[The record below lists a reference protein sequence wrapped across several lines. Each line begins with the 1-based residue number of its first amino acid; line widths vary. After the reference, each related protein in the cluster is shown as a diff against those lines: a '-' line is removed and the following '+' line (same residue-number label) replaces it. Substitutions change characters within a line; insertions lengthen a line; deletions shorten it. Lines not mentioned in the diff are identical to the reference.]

1 LSLLNNPSSDMLMAH
16 TCRIREDCSMSEKFR
31 QYNLIETLSKKYSH
45 TTYLAS
51 PIDGPEHQ
59 VVLTLFSPSLFRFP
73 HERESLLQK
82 AQHIKQLQYPYL
94 VSLLETGI
102 EKEQPFVV
110 REYLPHGSLRS
121 DLKGGSPKRLL
132 LHDAL
137 NIVLQ
142 VGEALVYAHEH
153 NIIHGNVKP
162 ENILLEESNGQA
174 LLADFHLVSR
184 KDALIRD
191 QASEK
196 YAFCYLAPEQFAG
209 VCDTRSDQYSLGCV
223 AYELITGRVPF
234 LPQTLTS
241 MMGHFTYEQ
250 PAPLSESVVD
260 LPPSLEAA
268 VLKALAQDPE
278 ERFFDFS
285 QFLEAV
291 KSVLSPPPAF
301 PLARTAHSSKNR
313 VSDHPVRSRE
323 AHTISS
329 PISNHPVLPDSMSQS
344 PELARV
350 SSSVKV
356 GTARS
361 KHTSSTAQASM
372 PESPE
377 MVSLSESLGDI
388 LQSRRF
394 PFSLSGQAS
403 PIDGIKR
410 EKEVKDLLLP
420 NTFAQDEDE
429 DDDDALTAEYFVQ
442 EKEQDEW
449 SVMASAS
456 AHDVPDEEEVMSHDG
471 GGLRSVR
478 PRRGKSKGLGA
489 ILLVSGL
496 VALII
501 YVFLPMVRAASDTSP
516 QVTSQI
522 TSKKQVAV
530 PQVTSIATGRIPAQV
545 VLIPTAQPSVQAT
558 AIPTQKSVLQSKSVA
573 SSSVRSNPLPSNPKP
588 KPTPTPVPTPTPTPV
603 PTPTPTPTPTV
614 TSGST
619 TYEAEA
625 SQNTLD
631 GGASIISCNTCSGGY
646 RVGNLGLHNGNNAT
660 LTYHN
665 VHAASTGSYTLTLY
679 YSNGNSSDEYEYISV
694 NGATAILF
702 DGAPTG
708 SFSTVATASIA
719 VNLNAGD
726 NTVSFSNPQGL
737 APDVDKIVV

>member
-1 LSLLNNPSSDMLMAH
+1 
-16 TCRIREDCSMSEKFR
+16 MSEKFR

-51 PIDGPEHQ
+51 PIDGPERQ
-59 VVLTLFSPSLFRFP
+59 VVLTIFSPSLFRFP

-82 AQHIKQLQYPYL
+82 AQRIKQLQHPYL

-121 DLKGGSPKRLL
+121 DLKKISPKRLL
-132 LHDAL
+132 LRDAL

-142 VGEALVYAHEH
+142 VGEALVYAHGH

-162 ENILLEESNGQA
+162 ENILLESNGQA

-184 KDALIRD
+184 KDALVRD
-191 QASEK
+191 QASEE

-209 VCDTRSDQYSLGCV
+209 VCDARSDQYSLGCV

-234 LPQTLTS
+234 SPQTLTS
-241 MMGHFTYEQ
+241 MMGHSNYEQ

-260 LPPSLEAA
+260 LPPSLESA

-278 ERFFDFS
+278 ERFLDFS
-285 QFLEAV
+285 LFLDVV
-291 KSVLSPPPAF
+291 KSALSPPPAF

-313 VSDHPVRSRE
+313 VSDPPAQSRE
-323 AHTISS
+323 ARTISS
-329 PISNHPVLPDSMSQS
+329 PINNHAVLPDSLSQS
-344 PELARV
+344 SEIARV
-350 SSSVKV
+350 SNSVKV
-356 GTARS
+356 DTARS
-361 KHTSSTAQASM
+361 KHTSSTAPASM

-377 MVSLSESLGDI
+377 MVSLSESLENV

-394 PFSLSGQAS
+394 PFSLSGQAY
-403 PIDGIKR
+403 PIGGTEG
-410 EKEVKDLLLP
+410 EKEVEDLLMTNP
-420 NTFAQDEDE
+420 FGQEKDEENDDEDSLIDE
-429 DDDDALTAEYFVQ
+429 CFVQ

-449 SVMASAS
+449 SVMASAF
-456 AHDVPDEEEVMSHDG
+456 AHDVPDEEGVMSHDED
-471 GGLRSVR
+471 GLRSVW

-496 VALII
+496 VALIL
-501 YVFLPMVRAASDTSP
+501 YVFLPMVRDASNTSP
-516 QVTSQI
+516 QV

-530 PQVTSIATGRIPAQV
+530 PQVTSISTGQIPAQV
-545 VLIPTAQPSVQAT
+545 VIIPTAQPSVQAT
-558 AIPTQKSVLQSKSVA
+558 AKVTATAILQSVLQSQSVA
-573 SSSVRSNPLPSNPKP
+573 PSHVRNNPPLLS
-588 KPTPTPVPTPTPTPV
+588 PTPTPTPV
-603 PTPTPTPTPTV
+603 PTPTPTPTPAV

-625 SQNTLD
+625 SQNTLS

-646 RVGNLGLHNGNNAT
+646 RVGYLGLNNGNNAT

-665 VHAASTGSYTLTLY
+665 VYAASTGSYTLSLY

-694 NGATAILF
+694 NGAAAIVF

-719 VNLNAGD
+719 VNLNAGG
-726 NTVSFSNPQGL
+726 NTISFSNPQGS
-737 APDVDKIVV
+737 APDIDKIVV